1 MSATYSQ
8 IVQENKVL
16 YTRNFS
22 VSLRLF
28 QNLKKKSDEKKE
40 LHILHT
46 RKKKTKPDQVHFKK
60 VHKEFLKLKNTFTKK
75 FFT

>member
-1 MSATYSQ
+1 MKYLGIQDWWSTMSATYSQ

-28 QNLKKKSDEKKE
+28 QNLKKKIRWEKGATHSAHKKE
-40 LHILHT
+40 KNKT
-46 RKKKTKPDQVHFKK
+46 RPGPF
-60 VHKEFLKLKNTFTKK
+60 
-75 FFT
+75 